1 MGPRACPS
9 NQFGL
14 IPAVGR
20 SRFGPS
26 MTIAEGDLVEAQFA
40 MSLGLEHWQ
49 VQATL
54 PASSFC
60 AGAAGYRERLKSIS
74 GWSR

>member
-1 MGPRACPS
+1 
-9 NQFGL
+9 
-14 IPAVGR
+14 
-20 SRFGPS
+20 